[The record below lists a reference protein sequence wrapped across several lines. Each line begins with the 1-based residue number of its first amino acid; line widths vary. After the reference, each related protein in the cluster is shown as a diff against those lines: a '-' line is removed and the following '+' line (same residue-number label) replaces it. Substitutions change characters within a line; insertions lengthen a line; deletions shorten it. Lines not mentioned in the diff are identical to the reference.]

1 MPQVQ
6 ESDADNDNNDDDND
20 FNDDDDHRRAQ
31 APAFSTLAE
40 LEELMAWGINIVK
53 DPDGAYYPD
62 GPGTESYW
70 LPYR

>member
-1 MPQVQ
+1 MI
-6 ESDADNDNNDDDND
+6 DDV
-20 FNDDDDHRRAQ
+20 DHRRAQ

-40 LEELMAWGINIVK
+40 LEELMAWGINMVK

-62 GPGTESYW
+62 GAGTESYW

>member
-1 MPQVQ
+1 MLTLPYLANQLA
-6 ESDADNDNNDDDND
+6 SHLYGNYDDDV
-20 FNDDDDHRRAQ
+20 DHRRAQ

-40 LEELMAWGINIVK
+40 LEELMAWGINMVK

-62 GPGTESYW
+62 GAGTESYW

>member
-20 FNDDDDHRRAQ
+20 FNDDDHRRAQ

-40 LEELMAWGINIVK
+40 LEELMAWGISIVK
-53 DPDGAYYPD
+53 DSDGAYYPD
-62 GPGTESYW
+62 GAGTESYW

>member
-20 FNDDDDHRRAQ
+20 FNDDDHRRAQ

-40 LEELMAWGINIVK
+40 LEELMAWGISIVK
-53 DPDGAYYPD
+53 DPDGVYYPD
-62 GPGTESYW
+62 GAGTESYW

>member
-20 FNDDDDHRRAQ
+20 FNDDDHRRAQ

-40 LEELMAWGINIVK
+40 LDELMAWGISIVK

>member
-1 MPQVQ
+1 MPFP
-6 ESDADNDNNDDDND
+6 AYPFPKHHNHGDNDDNV
-20 FNDDDDHRRAQ
+20 DHRRAQ

-40 LEELMAWGINIVK
+40 LEELMAWGINMVK

-62 GPGTESYW
+62 GAGTESYW